1 MLLKQGNNQTGWMYT
16 VCAGQNRIYD
26 GVEKDVDYDDG
37 GENYDW
43 NSTRII
49 LPEGEDPT
57 KWLQESIK
65 ADDEQETE
73 SANLDLSQVCPLS
86 LNENQKAIVSLLL
99 HTLYNFVENTEQLEL
114 LVQESR
120 MLSSVSRGQGGKSLK
135 PMMQYR

>member
-1 MLLKQGNNQTGWMYT
+1 M
-16 VCAGQNRIYD
+16 
-26 GVEKDVDYDDG
+26 EKDVDYDDG

-65 ADDEQETE
+65 ADDERETE
-73 SANLDLSQVCPLS
+73 SANLDLPQVCPLS

-99 HTLYNFVENTEQLEL
+99 HTLYNFVENTELEL

-120 MLSSVSRGQGGKSLK
+120 MLSSVSRG
-135 PMMQYR
+135 